1 MTTSEEKVVG
11 QKALDLLTQII
22 EVTQASGSEPHNRII
37 GLKLID
43 RVDCVSMFGQKL
55 PNGTYVRP
63 IWSDNPE
70 RNDGYYDINV
80 NGDSPWGA
88 VCDVIRELKHKF

>member
-1 MTTSEEKVVG
+1 MTRTEEKIIG
-11 QKALDLLTQII
+11 QQALDLLAQII
-22 EVTQASGSEPHNRII
+22 DLTNASGKEPHNRII

-43 RVDCVSMFGQKL
+43 RKGCVNMFGQPL
-55 PNGTYVRP
+55 PDGDYVRP

-80 NGDSPWGA
+80 GCDSPWGA
-88 VCDVIRELKHKF
+88 VCDVMRELQHKF

>member
-1 MTTSEEKVVG
+1 MTTIEEKEIG
-11 QKALDLLTQII
+11 QKALDLLAQVI
-22 EVTQASGSEPHNRII
+22 EVTRASGSEPHNRII

-43 RVDCVSMFGQKL
+43 RKDCVNMFGQKL
-55 PNGTYVRP
+55 SDGTYVRP
-63 IWSDNPE
+63 IWSDNPD

-88 VCDVIRELKHKF
+88 VCDVMRELHHRF